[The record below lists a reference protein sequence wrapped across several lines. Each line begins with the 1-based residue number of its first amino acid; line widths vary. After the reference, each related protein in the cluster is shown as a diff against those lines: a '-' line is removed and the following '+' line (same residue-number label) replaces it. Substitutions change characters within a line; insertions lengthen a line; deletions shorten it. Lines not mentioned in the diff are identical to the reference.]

1 MHIYMKHRI
10 TIFFVSL
17 IFTAFSQNIFCQ
29 QNKVGNW
36 LIYFGNLKINNKW
49 NFHHEAQLR
58 NYNFIG
64 DKNQLLIRFGI
75 GYNVSSNL
83 NILMGYANIET
94 ENYVNQSD
102 LKTSFNEN
110 RLFQQL
116 IYKNKYAGFY
126 ITNRIRIEERFFTDD
141 FKMRCRYFLLANKPI
156 NKKEMTKNAIY
167 LSTYNEIFL
176 NTKNKVFDRNRLYNG
191 IGYVL
196 NANTRFEAGYMIQHL
211 ADKQTQQFQIITYK
225 NLNFK

>member
-1 MHIYMKHRI
+1 MKHKTI
-10 TIFFVSL
+10 IFFISL
-17 IFTAFSQNIFCQ
+17 LFIAFSQNVYSQ

-49 NFHHEAQLR
+49 NIHHEAQLR

-64 DKNQLLIRFGI
+64 DMNQLLIRFGI
-75 GYNVSSNL
+75 GYNISSNL

-167 LSTYNEIFL
+167 LSSYNEIFL
-176 NTKNKVFDRNRLYNG
+176 NTKNKVFDRNRFYNG

-211 ADKQTQQFQIITYK
+211 ADKQTQQLQLITY
-225 NLNFK
+225 NNINFK

>member
-1 MHIYMKHRI
+1 MKHKI
-10 TIFFVSL
+10 IVFFISL
-17 IFTAFSQNIFCQ
+17 LFTAFSQNVYSQ

-49 NFHHEAQLR
+49 NVHHEAQLR

-64 DKNQLLIRFGI
+64 DMNQLLIRFGI
-75 GYNVSSNL
+75 GYNISSNL

-110 RLFQQL
+110 RLIQQL

-167 LSTYNEIFL
+167 LSSYNEIFL
-176 NTKNKVFDRNRLYNG
+176 NTKNKVFDRNRFYNG

-211 ADKQTQQFQIITYK
+211 ADKQTQQLQLITY
-225 NLNFK
+225 NNINFK